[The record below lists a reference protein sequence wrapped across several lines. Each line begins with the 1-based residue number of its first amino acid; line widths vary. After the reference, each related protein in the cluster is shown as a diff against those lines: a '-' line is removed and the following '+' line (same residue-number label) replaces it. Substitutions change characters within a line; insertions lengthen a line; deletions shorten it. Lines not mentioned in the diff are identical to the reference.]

1 MHACTSQYIPND
13 DFSIYTKFANN
24 NNDDD
29 RNNDSNSNYK

>member
-1 MHACTSQYIPND
+1 MHACISQYIPND

-29 RNNDSNSNYK
+29 GNNDSNSNYK